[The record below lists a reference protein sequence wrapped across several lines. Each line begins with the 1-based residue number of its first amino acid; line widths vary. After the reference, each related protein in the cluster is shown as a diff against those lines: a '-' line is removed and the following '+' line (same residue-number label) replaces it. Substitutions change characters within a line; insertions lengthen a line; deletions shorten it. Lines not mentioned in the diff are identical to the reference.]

1 MSDKRTFMKFP
12 GEVDREMEL
21 FEGRPLAI
29 IAAMLECFDS
39 EGRQQF
45 EIPEHV
51 GIAFARR
58 VREVMGDDHT
68 KNSLD
73 QAFGGRIAQ
82 QRNALREWERRG
94 NVVFYVIARCRE
106 LRREGK
112 KGPFETAVAEAA
124 TKFGLSEDNVRE
136 KYKAAHRG

>member
-1 MSDKRTFMKFP
+1 MNDKRTFMKFP

-58 VREVMGDDHT
+58 VREVMGDDHS

-73 QAFGGRIAQ
+73 QAFGGRIAR

-106 LRREGK
+106 LTREGK

-124 TKFGLSEDNVRE
+124 AKFGLSEDNVRE
-136 KYKAAHRG
+136 KYKAAHRR